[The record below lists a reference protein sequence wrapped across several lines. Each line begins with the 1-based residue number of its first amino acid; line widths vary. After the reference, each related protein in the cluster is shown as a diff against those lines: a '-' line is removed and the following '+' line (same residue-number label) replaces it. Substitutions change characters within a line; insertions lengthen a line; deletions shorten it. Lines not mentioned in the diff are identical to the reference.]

1 MQAPLIMSYHAELKA
16 RLGVIVANNDEFY
29 ALVCTP
35 SIKWI
40 SVTPVDSSRLS
51 IVQSAYVHFHGCN
64 APHVLWVSFL
74 LMRIKIP
81 RHSSPLATTAFVR
94 PSLYDNDFSGSR
106 TLQVETLELKE
117 QSATI
122 TSDYTGEIIAD

>member
-1 MQAPLIMSYHAELKA
+1 MQAPLIMSYHTELKA

-51 IVQSAYVHFHGCN
+51 IVQSAYSMCTSMV
-64 APHVLWVSFL
+64 A
-74 LMRIKIP
+74 MP
-81 RHSSPLATTAFVR
+81 RMFCGLVF
-94 PSLYDNDFSGSR
+94 Y
-106 TLQVETLELKE
+106 
-117 QSATI
+117 
-122 TSDYTGEIIAD
+122 